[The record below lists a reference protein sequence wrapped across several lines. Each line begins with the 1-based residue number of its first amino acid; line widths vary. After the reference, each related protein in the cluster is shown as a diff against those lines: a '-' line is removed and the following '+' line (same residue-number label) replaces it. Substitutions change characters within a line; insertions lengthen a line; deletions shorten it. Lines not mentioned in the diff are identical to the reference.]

1 MLSFFLLCLLFVLIF
16 RHKTGSM
23 ARFLRQFKLG
33 HVFAVGFAGFYLL
46 LFALCKAHNGL
57 SDALNSFYSY
67 VRSPS
72 IALLAV
78 TFGGFLVFTVW
89 VFSSRTTSDDK
100 SIRTGVS
107 GEAGAATTV
116 ADGDKADGDDP
127 DPR

>member
-1 MLSFFLLCLLFVLIF
+1 MLSFFLLCLLLVLIF

-46 LFALCKAHNGL
+46 LFALCKAHNSL

-67 VRSPS
+67 ARSPS

-78 TFGGFLVFTVW
+78 TFGGFLAFTVW
-89 VFSSRTTSDDK
+89 VFSSRTTS
-100 SIRTGVS
+100 
-107 GEAGAATTV
+107 
-116 ADGDKADGDDP
+116 GDKADGNDP